1 MPKITLQKGIPEYFV
16 SQSPSEIMPR
26 LPGANA
32 LIVGPS
38 RAGKSTAMASMIL
51 DKDKYRGVFSRI
63 FLWTPSIDVDDSWE
77 PVKRYI
83 REELGHDEKAEGPF
97 CFSTFNPA
105 DMLRIAKRQQ
115 KITETLKK
123 AYAEK
128 NYTGQKRLYQL
139 LFIIDD
145 FADSPQVLRKAGGV
159 IESCFIRYRHFGIST
174 WLSVQAPRLVSPAV
188 RKNITFC
195 LLFAVRSAQELMIA
209 LLEEFS
215 NLVSKEG
222 LLKLYR
228 LATERPYQFLFINF
242 MARSPQEGMF
252 YRSFESMLVP
262 QERERLE
269 DER

>member
-1 MPKITLQKGIPEYFV
+1 MPENAPQIKKMPQVRPQQGIPEYYIK
-16 SQSPSEIMPR
+16 QSPSDMMPKVPCR
-26 LPGANA
+26 GLIAGPG
-32 LIVGPS
+32 GS
-38 RAGKSTAMASMIL
+38 GKSVAMAAMIL

-77 PVKRYI
+77 PVKQYI
-83 REELGHDEKAEGPF
+83 RKELGHDEKAEGPF
-97 CFSTFNPA
+97 CFSTFDPQ

-128 NYTGQKRLYQL
+128 GYTGQKRLYQV

-145 FADSPQVLRKAGGV
+145 FADSPQVLRRAGGV

-174 WLSVQAPRLVSPAV
+174 WLSVQALRLVSPAV

-195 LLFAVRSAQELMIA
+195 LLYAVRSAQELMIA

-215 NLVSKEG
+215 NLVRKE
-222 LLKLYR
+222 
-228 LATERPYQFLFINF
+228 TF
-242 MARSPQEGMF
+242 
-252 YRSFESMLVP
+252 
-262 QERERLE
+262 
-269 DER
+269 